1 MKVKGKLNVYIYIYI
16 LTNKKGT
23 HFDNVN
29 GKFYSIPI

>member
-1 MKVKGKLNVYIYIYI
+1 MKVKGKLNVYIYI